1 MGLEISIYRDEILS
15 SGRGKDDFY
24 ESVISRKDVYN
35 AKGWELGEFLIDS
48 FEIEIGVPRP
58 IFDPVDVIA
67 EVKKELRCPNYK
79 PSVINRTSL
88 SEQEPNQAWHDR
100 YVLDLKLMID
110 ALTAIAR
117 ETETTG
123 LYEYWWSLR

>member
-1 MGLEISIYRDEILS
+1 MGLDISIYRDEILS

-24 ESVISRKDVYN
+24 LRVISRKDVYN

-67 EVKKELRCPNYK
+67 EVKKELVQPNYQ
-79 PSVINRTSL
+79 PSV
-88 SEQEPNQAWHDR
+88 QETNQAWHDR
-100 YVLDLKLMID
+100 YVLDLKLLID